1 MQYRS
6 KKDDIMIKL
15 DYINQSE
22 ALRYMGYHSEDVA
35 ESIQTV
41 VNECESALLGCINP
55 GYTYKIFKINHT
67 DKGVEIDGSNVILS
81 GNSIRTHLEGCDG
94 IILLAATLSGEA
106 DKTIRRYEITD
117 MTKALAADALASAAI
132 EQVCNAAEEE
142 IKDSIE
148 GKFMTWRFSPGY
160 GDLPIELQPQL
171 LALADAQR
179 QIGLTATQNNILIP
193 RKSVTAIIGLSD
205 TPLPRK
211 RQGCAICSMNKT
223 CQFRKR
229 GDHCGIN

>member
-1 MQYRS
+1 
-6 KKDDIMIKL
+6 MIEL

-22 ALRYMGYHSEDVA
+22 ALRYMGYHSNEVA
-35 ESIQTV
+35 ENIQALI
-41 VNECESALLGCINP
+41 NDCESALLGCIKP
-55 GYTYKIFKINHT
+55 KYTYKIFGITHSDSGIK
-67 DKGVEIDGSNVILS
+67 IDGSNVILS

-94 IILLAATLSGEA
+94 IILLATTLSGEA

-211 RQGCAICSMNKT
+211 RQGCAICNMNKT

-229 GDHCGIN
+229 GEHCGIN